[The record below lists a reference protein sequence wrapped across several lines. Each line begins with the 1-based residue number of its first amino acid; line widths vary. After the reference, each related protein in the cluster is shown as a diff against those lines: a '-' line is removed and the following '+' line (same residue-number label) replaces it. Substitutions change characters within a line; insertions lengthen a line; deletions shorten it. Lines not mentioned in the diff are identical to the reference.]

1 VHRLTFFPHRHKLFI
16 EGCYNNDTI
25 NPPKK
30 EASMSK
36 SMDKGVSKNNKKKMT
51 AAEKWEKIKAKK
63 AAKAG
68 GGAPMM

>member
-1 VHRLTFFPHRHKLFI
+1 MNRWIYHCDVIHPW
-16 EGCYNNDTI
+16 Y
-25 NPPKK
+25 K
-30 EASMSK
+30 EAGMSK

-68 GGAPMM
+68 GGSAMM